1 MMSLK
6 GQTAIVTGGGRGI
19 GRAICLSLAKEGAN
33 IVIVA
38 RHREEIEETARMV
51 KNIGS
56 RFLEIQADVR
66 NEADVEGMILKTIE
80 KCGRIDILVNNAGVV
95 HMNHIEETSI
105 EEYDEMMDTNVKG
118 TFLCTKYAVPY
129 LEKSENGKII
139 NISSGA
145 GKHGL
150 SDLSVY
156 CASKFAVNG
165 MTEALASELSG
176 RVMVYSVCPGA
187 VDTEMYRS
195 IFRDRPVLK
204 PDHVAEKVLEL
215 ALPES
220 NIISGSVIEVYAPPI
235 PLL

>member
-1 MMSLK
+1 MSLT

-19 GRAICLSLAKEGAN
+19 GRAVCLSLAKEGAN

-51 KNIGS
+51 KNIGT
-56 RFLEIQADVR
+56 RALVIQADVR
-66 NEADVEGMILKTIE
+66 NEADVRDMILTTIE
-80 KCGRIDILVNNAGVV
+80 KCGRLDILVNNAGIA
-95 HMNHIEETSI
+95 HRKPIEETSLKEY
-105 EEYDEMMDTNVKG
+105 EEVMDTNVKG
-118 TFLCTKYAVPY
+118 VFLCSKHAIPY
-129 LEKSENGKII
+129 LSKSDNGKII
-139 NISSGA
+139 NISSGG

-195 IFRDRPVLK
+195 IFGDRPALK

-215 ALPES
+215 SLPES
-220 NIISGSVIEVYAPPI
+220 NVISGSIIEVYAPPV